1 MSVTYS
7 YIIIHMR
14 PSFLLTSL
22 LAALLPPAAA
32 LAGFGKAP
40 PKGKKA
46 AKAAYD
52 PKRAMERQM
61 NAWNALQD
69 ESARAADV
77 AVDAVDVYVRSGAST
92 KFWFVGK
99 CGARADAC
107 EDAAAIAVVAQKRL
121 VLSHAKLLQME
132 LQVRSL
138 RVCALPQWMAT
149 PR

>member
-1 MSVTYS
+1 
-7 YIIIHMR
+7 MR
-14 PSFLLTSL
+14 PSLL
-22 LAALLPPAAA
+22 LASLITTLLPPAAAA

-107 EDAAAIAVVAQKRL
+107 EDAAAISVVAQKRL

-149 PR
+149 PRQPPI

>member
-1 MSVTYS
+1 MYVSNGPIYVCPLRTS
-7 YIIIHMR
+7 SFMR
-14 PSFLLTSL
+14 PSLLLASLLTT
-22 LAALLPPAAA
+22 LLPPTAA

-92 KFWFVGK
+92 KY
-99 CGARADAC
+99 
-107 EDAAAIAVVAQKRL
+107 
-121 VLSHAKLLQME
+121 
-132 LQVRSL
+132 
-138 RVCALPQWMAT
+138 
-149 PR
+149 